1 MKGPCTSVRC
11 SRLSPSLDAAGRARS
26 LTPDEIAA
34 KGGVGPSSCKQPSGA
49 SRWSRSP
56 KRLLIGLALAIGS
69 AGCSLRAP
77 TQVTCPQA
85 TYPPDQIGR
94 ASITQGVAGNVW
106 EWKGPFP
113 QCGSVKAVVRTVLV
127 YPLTPAAAFPGLA
140 GSAVFVD
147 SFPVAPV
154 DSTRSDSAGF
164 FEVAL
169 PVGSYSLILREAGR
183 LYVRTQTSNYA
194 NLGQADV
201 VAGAVTARG
210 LWLTYMA
217 SF

>member
-1 MKGPCTSVRC
+1 M
-11 SRLSPSLDAAGRARS
+11 
-26 LTPDEIAA
+26 
-34 KGGVGPSSCKQPSGA
+34 
-49 SRWSRSP
+49 
-56 KRLLIGLALAIGS
+56 
-69 AGCSLRAP
+69 
-77 TQVTCPQA
+77 
-85 TYPPDQIGR
+85 
-94 ASITQGVAGNVW
+94 
-106 EWKGPFP
+106 
-113 QCGSVKAVVRTVLV
+113 
-127 YPLTPAAAFPGLA
+127 
-140 GSAVFVD
+140 FVD

-154 DSTRSDSAGF
+154 DSTRSDSTGF

-183 LYVRTQTSNYA
+183 LYVRTPTSNYA

>member
-1 MKGPCTSVRC
+1 MHGCKRLRGADDPDVRDAVGGWC
-11 SRLSPSLDAAGRARS
+11 ERLVPMRPNALVVSSRPRHALRPGLGSA
-26 LTPDEIAA
+26 
-34 KGGVGPSSCKQPSGA
+34 
-49 SRWSRSP
+49 
-56 KRLLIGLALAIGS
+56 KRLLIGLALALGS
-69 AGCSLRAP
+69 AGCSSRAP

-94 ASITQGVAGNVW
+94 TSITQGVAGNVW

-127 YPLTPAAAFPGLA
+127 YPLTPASAFPGLA

-154 DSTRSDSAGF
+154 DSTRSDSTGF

-183 LYVRTQTSNYA
+183 LYVRTPTSNYA